1 LIFFIKKERAS
12 PFASRYENNGTEIDP
27 EKRWIRILDDY
38 LQRIK
43 YFFRWLYN
51 RREQEL
57 KGIEVAHNQIG

>member
-12 PFASRYENNGTEIDP
+12 PFASSYENNGTEIDP

-43 YFFRWLYN
+43 YFFDGFTTGESKN
-51 RREQEL
+51 S
-57 KGIEVAHNQIG
+57 KD